1 VRFSLSLSTSQSSF
15 LVSHLFPTTD
25 IIWAAAESVDS
36 LSAPPNGFR
45 SCGIANGS
53 RRWWWFVCCPCE
65 EKQHQPPPPFPM
77 LLSVVVGCCD
87 EVWAS
92 GGGVVN
98 RSTSRNPRR
107 IFGRLRN
114 INQKKARLTVA
125 GEMWK
130 LGRFG
135 LPVVAMTQLLGFD
148 VFLFFVAVVGLLI

>member
-1 VRFSLSLSTSQSSF
+1 LIIFHRLFYF
-15 LVSHLFPTTD
+15 LVQVVCVSLFLFPHPNHLFSFPTCFRRRT
-25 IIWAAAESVDS
+25 
-36 LSAPPNGFR
+36 LSGQQSPLTLFAPPNGFR

-53 RRWWWFVCCPCE
+53 WRWWWFVCCPCE

-107 IFGRLRN
+107 IFGR
-114 INQKKARLTVA
+114 
-125 GEMWK
+125 
-130 LGRFG
+130 
-135 LPVVAMTQLLGFD
+135 
-148 VFLFFVAVVGLLI
+148 